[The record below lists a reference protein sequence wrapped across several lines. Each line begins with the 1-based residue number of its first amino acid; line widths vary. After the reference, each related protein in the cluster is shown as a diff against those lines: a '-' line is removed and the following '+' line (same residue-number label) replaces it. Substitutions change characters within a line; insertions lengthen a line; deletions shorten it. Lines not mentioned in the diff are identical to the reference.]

1 MYRQS
6 GYAAQWRRRRK
17 EIRCQQRVNP
27 VAVRPHDVWC
37 MDFAEDTL
45 INGRRFMALLVKDEA
60 TAFSLV
66 IRVAPSFK
74 AVDLENVLD
83 ELVAKHGSPGFIR
96 SDNGG

>member
-1 MYRQS
+1 
-6 GYAAQWRRRRK
+6 
-17 EIRCQQRVNP
+17 
-27 VAVRPHDVWC
+27 

-60 TAFSLV
+60 TAFGLA

-83 ELVAKHGSPGFIR
+83 ELVAKHGSPSFIR